1 MMTEMGVVRQDHQR
15 TEEMVQVQVSLLCI
29 LNKIPKFII
38 SRATGK
44 LPFLLIKWKMSNI
57 NTKDSAKI
65 SPLESSS

>member
-15 TEEMVQVQVSLLCI
+15 TVEMVQVQVSLLCI
-29 LNKIPKFII
+29 LNKIQKFII
-38 SRATGK
+38 SRATGE